1 MKIPEVSRTTAAVRP
16 AAVEPLPD
24 VYNPLG
30 AILEQ
35 NFSISLFAVP
45 GSPTRKTFMS
55 PLTFEPSESARCVE
69 PTISKR
75 IASLNISCPR
85 ICGAKEPINLS

>member
-1 MKIPEVSRTTAAVRP
+1 VSRTTAAVSP

-30 AILEQ
+30 AILAQ

-45 GSPTRKTFMS
+45 GSPTRKTLMS
-55 PLTFEPSESARCVE
+55 PLIFVPSVSTRCVE

-75 IASLNISCPR
+75 MASLNNACPLM
-85 ICGAKEPINLS
+85 CGANDAINLS

>member
-1 MKIPEVSRTTAAVRP
+1 MD
-16 AAVEPLPD
+16 PLPD

-30 AILEQ
+30 AILAQ

-45 GSPTRKTFMS
+45 GSPTRKTLMS

-85 ICGAKEPINLS
+85 ICGANDATNLS

>member
-1 MKIPEVSRTTAAVRP
+1 MKIPVLSRTTAAVRP

-45 GSPTRKTFMS
+45 GSPTRKILIS
-55 PLTFEPSESARCVE
+55 PLILLPSVNSR
-69 PTISKR
+69 
-75 IASLNISCPR
+75 
-85 ICGAKEPINLS
+85 